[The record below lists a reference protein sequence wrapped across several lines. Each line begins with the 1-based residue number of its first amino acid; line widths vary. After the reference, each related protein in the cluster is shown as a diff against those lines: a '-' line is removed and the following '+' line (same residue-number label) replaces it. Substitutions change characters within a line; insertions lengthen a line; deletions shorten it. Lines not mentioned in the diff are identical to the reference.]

1 MGQSEYSMR
10 KPAYFAGK
18 FVYYIEKSAY
28 IFFGKVVYSMEKPV
42 KFAKKSVYFREKF
55 KHLA

>member
-1 MGQSEYSMR
+1 MR

-18 FVYYIEKSAY
+18 FVYSIEKSVY